1 MLETEIHEH
10 FRGMPRPSL
19 VVALRRGE
27 KRDELGEARAECGVI
42 PGFESSIEEIEMARP
57 RAAPR

>member
-1 MLETEIHEH
+1 
-10 FRGMPRPSL
+10 MPRPGL

-42 PGFESSIEEIEMARP
+42 PGFESSIEEIEIARP
-57 RAAPR
+57 